1 MGGSPNGRMPNSTS
15 PNRGSHKNFFHSV
28 MHGVF
33 HSGYI
38 KTIRRGV
45 ANGCEIV
52 YKKNDFPGV
61 TELQFPL

>member
-1 MGGSPNGRMPNSTS
+1 MVECPIVLPLIGV
-15 PNRGSHKNFFHSV
+15 HIKIFFHSV